1 MCRNQL
7 GRRNL
12 TDEQKTYLIGKQ
24 CEAQSQTIPNPEG
37 INQYSEVGCQ
47 NDAQPKGPGKTA
59 EIISRMNG
67 VPKRTVQRAVQ
78 FSKGL
83 DAAQGESVNGFI
95 NRAIDHEMERDTAG
109 GPSEA
114 TGARLG
120 VGAISFTPPATIK
133 AAREAAEAAGEE
145 LPVFVTRAVETQ
157 AQRDALSRR
166 MKGGKVNE

>member
-1 MCRNQL
+1 
-7 GRRNL
+7 
-12 TDEQKTYLIGKQ
+12 
-24 CEAQSQTIPNPEG
+24 
-37 INQYSEVGCQ
+37 
-47 NDAQPKGPGKTA
+47 
-59 EIISRMNG
+59 MNG

-120 VGAISFTPPATIK
+120 VGAISSPP
-133 AAREAAEAAGEE
+133 
-145 LPVFVTRAVETQ
+145 PP
-157 AQRDALSRR
+157 
-166 MKGGKVNE
+166 